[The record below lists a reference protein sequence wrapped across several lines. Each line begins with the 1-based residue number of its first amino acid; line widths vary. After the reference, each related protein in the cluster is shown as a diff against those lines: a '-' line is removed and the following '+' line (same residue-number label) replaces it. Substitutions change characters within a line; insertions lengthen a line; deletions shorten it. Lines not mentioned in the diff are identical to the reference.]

1 MRIDVHKLK
10 EKESTFAYSYE
21 PDGFNLEDEEIRLLS
36 PLELSGKMIKGET
49 QVELSGIIK
58 TTTEVSCDRCL
69 CKVVVNVENEFDVLY
84 VPDSMYDSA
93 HNLELNED
101 DLTLTVFDGE
111 VIDVDELAREQF
123 YLAMPS
129 RVLCR
134 EDCKGLCPKCGANK
148 NIKACS
154 CEEKETDPRWAAL
167 KDFK

>member
-36 PLELSGKMIKGET
+36 PLELSGKIIKNET

-58 TTTEVSCDRCL
+58 TTAEVSCDRCL
-69 CKVVVNVENEFDVLY
+69 IKVVVNLENEIEVLY
-84 VPDSMYDSA
+84 MPYSMYDSA
-93 HNLELNED
+93 RNLELNED

-111 VIDVDELAREQF
+111 TIDVDELAREQF
-123 YLAMPS
+123 YLAMPT

-134 EDCKGLCPKCGANK
+134 EDCKGLCPKCGVNK
-148 NIKACS
+148 NENACT
-154 CEEKETDPRWAAL
+154 CEEKEIDPRWAAL
-167 KDFK
+167 RDEG